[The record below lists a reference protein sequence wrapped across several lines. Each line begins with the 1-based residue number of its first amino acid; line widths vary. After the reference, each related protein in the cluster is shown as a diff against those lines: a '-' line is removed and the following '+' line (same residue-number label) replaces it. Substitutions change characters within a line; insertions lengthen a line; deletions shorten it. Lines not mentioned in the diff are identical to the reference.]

1 MLIVLSVLSMVLRSA
16 FHLHDIDV
24 SSKAKRIIVNKASN
38 SQDKAVLFENM
49 ALPSVLLHADDI
61 HAHATW
67 FLHYNYTIFEC
78 IWGMRNIS
86 IEDKTRVF
94 KDMISWL
101 NSYNHTLHGRF
112 SADDDYLAW
121 NIAQYGGEFH
131 YD

>member
-1 MLIVLSVLSMVLRSA
+1 MLLLLSVLSMVLRSA
-16 FHLHDIDV
+16 FHLHDIEV
-24 SSKAKRIIVNKASN
+24 SSTAKRMIVKKVSN
-38 SQDKAVLFENM
+38 LQYRAVLFDNK
-49 ALPSVLLHADDI
+49 ALPSVLLHADDT
-61 HAHATW
+61 HTRVTS

-78 IWGMRNIS
+78 MWGMRNFS

-94 KDMISWL
+94 KDMTSWL
-101 NSYNHTLHGRF
+101 NTYNHTLNGRF